1 MKKNIIKYRIFIIL
15 GLIFALGAFLRVYHF
30 ADWLHFELDQ
40 SRDAAVVDLA
50 LNQGIGNLPLLG
62 PKAAGSFLRLG
73 PIFYYFEYLSA
84 LVFGHTPAGMTGL
97 NGVFSIL
104 AIPLFYVFMRRYF
117 NGKIALALA
126 ALFASS
132 LFLILYAR
140 FAWNPNSLPFFILLT
155 LYGLLRAVDEA
166 EKRKGWWLVVG
177 AFALTV
183 ATQLHFV
190 AFLGIP
196 AIAGLFLL
204 IKRPRI
210 QWRYWLAAAT
220 VIVVLYVPPIIN
232 DLKTGGDNIREF
244 AKVFAK
250 KSTAGENT
258 LLEKGIKNY
267 SENALGYL
275 LMTTSNEK
283 AELPKVKQQGLRM
296 DVVCDRDCRDNL
308 GMGAM
313 AMLFFSVGVILML
326 WQLKKRYSEK
336 PSAQKDFVI
345 LMVLWFGITFILFT
359 PIAYDFAPRFFL
371 LIAALPFV
379 FLGFI
384 FQFLEEKI
392 AAKNIF
398 WAIFISAVIFLVLAN
413 LLAVTGR
420 FSELA
425 KAKTENFEIATDGIL
440 KESHRVTLEQ
450 QLAIIDYVQN
460 IYATNKFPVYVNSEA
475 FYRRSFLYLL
485 EARDIV
491 RDDFRNT
498 QIAKHIYRNGNYFLI
513 YPKNVNL
520 DARTSKYAEN
530 YDIVAQQNF
539 GTLVVFQLKPKE
551 SAINAVEQEFGP
563 AKKARSASGVP
574 VRCRWNEIFD
584 KCNPDEPEDG
594 E

>member
-1 MKKNIIKYRIFIIL
+1 VKKNIIKYRIFIIL